1 MELEELRDELKI
13 ISEREYTLVHDT
25 PARLEYYGHPKE
37 IAKVI
42 VKLIEQGKLRYN
54 GVENYTQIIRSLT
67 SVIDV
72 VSVDTGKIVSRET
85 LLTYAKWIR
94 AGELPEDE

>member
-1 MELEELRDELKI
+1 MLQW
-13 ISEREYTLVHDT
+13 S
-25 PARLEYYGHPKE
+25 
-37 IAKVI
+37 
-42 VKLIEQGKLRYN
+42 
-54 GVENYTQIIRSLT
+54 ENYTQIIRSLT

-72 VSVDTGKIVSRET
+72 VNVETGKIVSRET

>member
-1 MELEELRDELKI
+1 MSRKKSLLRQLRQVEK
-13 ISEREYTLVHDT
+13 HDT

-54 GVENYTQIIRSLT
+54 GVENYTQIIHSLT

>member
-1 MELEELRDELKI
+1 MSRKKSLLRQLRQVEK
-13 ISEREYTLVHDT
+13 HDT

-42 VKLIEQGKLRYN
+42 VKLIEQGTLRYN